1 MDGGSDVSAVTALIY
16 PFFCCGEEGLGG
28 KGGLEG
34 REDGAESGDKAM
46 QGCEN
51 EWGARYRMTGI
62 QDVAL
67 KAKQRKGA
75 EASSGSK
82 AQPPA
87 APLSMY
93 GGPES
98 NVPPPSLPPSLPP
111 SRPPRPPLVPLQ
123 PSGTRSR
130 TAFPFP
136 SFRSPPTSLPSA
148 CAGSRA
154 WGKRTSP
161 AVWGGELSSLL
172 LSPVPPPQSRPSSS
186 VQGLASIFL

>member
-111 SRPPRPPLVPLQ
+111 PQAAPGASAAVGHTIENSIPL
-123 PSGTRSR
+123 
-130 TAFPFP
+130 
-136 SFRSPPTSLPSA
+136 
-148 CAGSRA
+148 
-154 WGKRTSP
+154 
-161 AVWGGELSSLL
+161 
-172 LSPVPPPQSRPSSS
+172 
-186 VQGLASIFL
+186 SIFPIAADKFAICVCGLPGVGKTHIARRLGR